1 MNLDSIRHAADV
13 VQWLNLAAVLA
24 ILAVALEAGRRWR
37 GWRPYLAGPISWAAH
52 SVAFYLV
59 VLLRGRRV
67 ARGDGDAGF
76 EERDGRGVRRGRR
89 DVPDGDGR
97 SVGGAGHL
105 QGHGHRVD

>member
-67 ARGDGDAGF
+67 ARGDGDGAAGDAQ
-76 EERDGRGVRRGRR
+76 RRRHHRGLGQRHEQ
-89 DVPDGDGR
+89 D
-97 SVGGAGHL
+97 L
-105 QGHGHRVD
+105 QDRLRWLGL

>member
-1 MNLDSIRHAADV
+1 LNLDSIRHAADV

-67 ARGDGDAGF
+67 ARGDGDGAAGDAQ
-76 EERDGRGVRRGRR
+76 RRRHHRGLGQRHEQ
-89 DVPDGDGR
+89 D
-97 SVGGAGHL
+97 L
-105 QGHGHRVD
+105 QDRLRWLGL

>member
-52 SVAFYLV
+52 Y
-59 VLLRGRRV
+59 
-67 ARGDGDAGF
+67 D
-76 EERDGRGVRRGRR
+76 
-89 DVPDGDGR
+89 
-97 SVGGAGHL
+97 
-105 QGHGHRVD
+105 

>member
-67 ARGDGDAGF
+67 ARGDGDGAAGDAQ
-76 EERDGRGVRRGRR
+76 RRRHHRGLGQRHEQ
-89 DVPDGDGR
+89 D
-97 SVGGAGHL
+97 L
-105 QGHGHRVD
+105 